1 LGAATTDNQST
12 YLFYGGI
19 SGWGDAICQMTIYG
33 ILSRFPPLYI
43 SGVMLGNAVSGVI
56 VSMVRIFTKL
66 SYPATTEGLKQSSLL
81 YFEISA
87 SCTLFCAV
95 LVIVLHWIPYFA
107 YTYKQKTH
115 SQNAILPSEN
125 VSSDEFEAMPEY
137 HSKRDPSN
145 LEPVDIAQISP
156 QIPSWKYYLKLLRH
170 ARHYLGAVNL
180 DFMCSLALYPG
191 IVSVISSPNL
201 GDWLPVIL
209 FTLFQIGDFSGR
221 LAVRWAP
228 SRIKNGGESG
238 GAQLLVLAVIRIVIF
253 IPSLTAVA
261 YIGKSYPSTLIDTLS
276 CIIVSLLAVTNG
288 YLGTLAMM
296 YATTSI
302 RFEDN
307 GRGLSDSIHAKEK
320 EFISMTMALFLMLG
334 LSIGS
339 CWGLV
344 LEAIFF

>member
-1 LGAATTDNQST
+1 
-12 YLFYGGI
+12 
-19 SGWGDAICQMTIYG
+19 
-33 ILSRFPPLYI
+33 
-43 SGVMLGNAVSGVI
+43 
-56 VSMVRIFTKL
+56 
-66 SYPATTEGLKQSSLL
+66 LKQSSLL

-95 LVIVLHWIPYFA
+95 LVLALHWIPYFA

-115 SQNAILPSEN
+115 SPNAILSSEN

-137 HSKRDPSN
+137 HSERAAPEN
-145 LEPVDIAQISP
+145 LEPLDLAQISP
-156 QIPSWKYYLKLLRH
+156 QLPSWKYYLKLLLH
-170 ARHYLGAVNL
+170 ARHYLAAVNL

-191 IVSVISSPNL
+191 IVSVITSPKL

-228 SRIKNGGESG
+228 SRIKNGGVAG
-238 GAQLLVLAVIRIVIF
+238 GSQLLVLALIRIVIF
-253 IPSLTAVA
+253 IPSLIAVA
-261 YIGKSYPSTLIDTLS
+261 YIGKSYPSTLIDALS
-276 CIIVSLLAVTNG
+276 CIIVSLLAGTNG

-296 YATTSI
+296 YAPTSLP
-302 RFEDN
+302 FEDN